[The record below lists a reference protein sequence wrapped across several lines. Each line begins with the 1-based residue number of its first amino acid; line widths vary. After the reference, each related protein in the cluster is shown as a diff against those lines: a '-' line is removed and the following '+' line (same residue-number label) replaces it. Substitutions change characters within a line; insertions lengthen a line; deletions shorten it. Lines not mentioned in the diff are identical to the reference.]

1 MGGNVYAYPAL
12 AGMNLPPGQIS
23 VPVDFG
29 YPYDVTLTAL
39 QSLNDE
45 AVSIHTDSDFEL
57 RAIRLARATGAFR
70 IRLNDSQG
78 YYLSAAKLYSGNF
91 LSGSVPFPFPLGVPF
106 IFPAGSRIGIEIEDL
121 SNAQN
126 VIEILF
132 EGAKRYRLQR

>member
-1 MGGNVYAYPAL
+1 MNPYAYPAL
-12 AGMNLPPGQIS
+12 NGMNLPPGQAV

-45 AVSIHTDSDFEL
+45 AVAIHTDSDFSL
-57 RAIRLARATGAFR
+57 RAIRVASATGAFR

-78 YYLSAAKLYSGNF
+78 YYLSSGKLYSGNF
-91 LSGSVPFPFPLGVPF
+91 MTGGVPFPFPLGVQF
-106 IFPAGSRIGIEIEDL
+106 TFPAASRIGIEIEDL
-121 SNAQN
+121 SGAQN

-132 EGAKRYRLQR
+132 EGAKIYRLQR